1 MPIRRLINKVGGV
14 ARLRRK
20 AETVAPPLLAEPKRF
35 PYGPF
40 SFRTEL
46 PQGSKY
52 TILASSD
59 LRNWNPVATGTA
71 PGPVIE
77 YLDSDASKFS
87 TRFYRV
93 TVNGIPSQNALG
105 FVAVSLV
112 PGFSLIANP
121 LNSPNTSVPELFKD
135 WPEHTSLNKFDHHQY
150 KLSDNTFEHGR
161 WARPQEQLLPG
172 DRSEEHTSELQSR
185 VDISYA

>member
-1 MPIRRLINKVGGV
+1 MPIRRLIKKVGHV
-14 ARLRRK
+14 AGLRRR
-20 AETVAPPLLAEPKRF
+20 AQVIAPPLLADPKRF

-40 SFRTEL
+40 SFKTEL

-52 TILASSD
+52 TVMASTD
-59 LRNWNPVATGTA
+59 LRNWNPVASGTA

-93 TVNGIPSQNALG
+93 TANNIPSQNVLG

-121 LNSPNTSVPELFKD
+121 LSSPGSTVSELFKD

-150 KLSDNTFEHGR
+150 KLSDNTFERGR
-161 WARPQEQLLPG
+161 
-172 DRSEEHTSELQSR
+172 
-185 VDISYA
+185 